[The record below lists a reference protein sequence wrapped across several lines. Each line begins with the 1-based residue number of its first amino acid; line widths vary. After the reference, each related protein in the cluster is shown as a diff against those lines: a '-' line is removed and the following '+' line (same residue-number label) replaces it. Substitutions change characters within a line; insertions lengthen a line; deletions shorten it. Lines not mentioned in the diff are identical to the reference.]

1 MTDGKHPSRPFLLA
15 GSLLA
20 GPAVA
25 FAAGIALVGRDVQG
39 PATALFVL
47 GPLALVGWAGLAVA
61 MALGASRGRATSTL
75 LAAALTS
82 LAFMAGVLGSFVPYA
97 AGWGDHELDLYG
109 QEFGGWHQW
118 LRIML
123 IVSGFWGALA
133 GASVGFLVWVFRPT
147 RTRPV

>member
-1 MTDGKHPSRPFLLA
+1 MTDGKHPSQPFLLA

-39 PATALFVL
+39 PVFALFIL
-47 GPLALVGWAGLAVA
+47 GPLALVGWTGFAVT
-61 MALGASRGRATSTL
+61 MTLGASRGRAASTL

-82 LAFMAGVLGSFVPYA
+82 VAFMAGALGTFVPYA

-109 QEFGGWHQW
+109 QDSNWRQFLW
-118 LRIML
+118 IML
-123 IVSGFWGALA
+123 TVSGFWGALA
-133 GASVGFLVWVFRPT
+133 GAGAGFLVWFFRPA
-147 RTRPV
+147 RTRPA